1 MIRKLLAAGSILVM
15 VGLAVPADAAA
26 KAGSDPAQQSVV
38 QKKKK
43 MQAQLS
49 AQPRK
54 AQKPKSACGSFLECL
69 FSPDRKVKV
78 VRSSFASAQP
88 ADVEDTETGEDIAWK
103 DASKYAIGSIVVKT
117 PERRLYYILGNG
129 EARVYKVG
137 VGREGFQWGG
147 TSKVVAKAEWPTWR
161 PPQTMIEREAAKG
174 HYLPDEME
182 GGPDNP
188 LGARAMYIGG
198 TMYRIH
204 GTNNAAS
211 IGGAVSSGCI
221 RMMNA
226 DVIELYERVKVGAKV
241 YVIQ

>member
-1 MIRKLLAAGSILVM
+1 MIHKLSVAGLALLIAG
-15 VGLAVPADAAA
+15 AVPAFAAT
-26 KAGSDPAQQSVV
+26 KASPEQSVV
-38 QKKKK
+38 LKKKK
-43 MQAQLS
+43 MQAELS
-49 AQPRK
+49 AKPRK
-54 AQKPKSACGSFLECL
+54 QPGPRSVCGSFLQCL

-78 VRSSFASAQP
+78 VRTSVASAS
-88 ADVEDTETGEDIAWK
+88 ASSVDDTETGEDIAWK
-103 DASKYAIGSIVVKT
+103 DANKYAIGSIVVKT

-161 PPQTMIEREAAKG
+161 PPQTMIDREAAKG
-174 HYLPDEME
+174 HYLPDVME